1 MHFTS
6 IDYDNIVKDVSVMY
20 GFDAILMDLELIFA
34 DKLPDIKYVISI
46 YGKILINSFAVQD
59 EFMRQI
65 GRAVYIGFVQKFS
78 NYLNTL
84 IIRR

>member
-20 GFDAILMDLELIFA
+20 GFDAILADLELIFA
-34 DKLPDIKYVISI
+34 DKLPHIKYVVSI

-65 GRAVYIGFVQKFS
+65 GRAVYIGFVQKF
-78 NYLNTL
+78 LNF
-84 IIRR
+84 

>member
-1 MHFTS
+1 
-6 IDYDNIVKDVSVMY
+6 MY